1 VVKSKEMKKDLI
13 TIALAISLVS
23 AALCVPASG
32 QTATSATT
40 QVQVETQEK
49 TDKVKAA
56 KAKAEQV
63 RAAAR
68 AAAQDK
74 RKQQTQIRNST
85 PVFVETDVVAPQ
97 IVTILHRLS
106 GLKVMRL
113 LRRSTEEPGSVAA
126 FDDAFRMSKEI
137 HTNVIAGLTLGD
149 GETIAAWLPEAEAE
163 MAPSAIQY
171 APLPPAAPYTPG
183 FPAPVTAPAPQVRP
197 GQAEGPTPPGQYR
210 PITPMVMPHV
220 HNMSLF
226 GFQEPDLKIVTRDGK
241 RLPGHYLGLDG
252 LTGLSIIT
260 LKGANL
266 PQMVEASEPV
276 KVGQRLRI
284 IGPQPAPRPEATRTG
299 MYVRVGQTDAVVSGL
314 NKSPSGGVVRIKI
327 KAPKLSA
334 LNIGAIA
341 VNEAGETMGIL
352 DAVHGLEATIVP
364 IASVRSAV
372 KRVIDR
378 QASVPKAW
386 LGVRGEPIG
395 GVTMDKIMG
404 IGWTAER
411 AKELCDKQNGI
422 LLTSVVPGSP
432 AALKQLKAG
441 DVILA
446 VNNSEIKNGEEFTW
460 MLQET
465 TPGSSV
471 QFTIARPD
479 KAIAEAL
486 EIQLSE
492 SPDPLIGRRVSS
504 AFGGARHAEP
514 GSLMSQGIEAMAIK
528 PKAGTRLGAAGGL
541 LVLYVHPTT
550 AAHKAGLRAGDII
563 EAIDGQNL
571 TSGRFRRPLLKNPGA
586 SSAFSIVRNK
596 QKMQLTITT
605 VK

>member
-1 VVKSKEMKKDLI
+1 MKKDLI

-171 APLPPAAPYTPG
+171 APQPPPAPYTPAT
-183 FPAPVTAPAPQVRP
+183 PAPNSAPQPRP
-197 GQAEGPTPPGQYR
+197 GQPSQPTQPGQLQYGQ
-210 PITPMVMPHV
+210 MMPQ
-220 HNMSLF
+220 NFPNLSLF

-241 RLPGHYLGLDG
+241 RLLGHYLGLDG

-260 LKGANL
+260 LK
-266 PQMVEASEPV
+266 
-276 KVGQRLRI
+276 
-284 IGPQPAPRPEATRTG
+284 
-299 MYVRVGQTDAVVSGL
+299 
-314 NKSPSGGVVRIKI
+314 
-327 KAPKLSA
+327 
-334 LNIGAIA
+334 
-341 VNEAGETMGIL
+341 
-352 DAVHGLEATIVP
+352 
-364 IASVRSAV
+364 
-372 KRVIDR
+372 
-378 QASVPKAW
+378 
-386 LGVRGEPIG
+386 
-395 GVTMDKIMG
+395 
-404 IGWTAER
+404 
-411 AKELCDKQNGI
+411 
-422 LLTSVVPGSP
+422 
-432 AALKQLKAG
+432 
-441 DVILA
+441 
-446 VNNSEIKNGEEFTW
+446 
-460 MLQET
+460 
-465 TPGSSV
+465 
-471 QFTIARPD
+471 
-479 KAIAEAL
+479 
-486 EIQLSE
+486 
-492 SPDPLIGRRVSS
+492 
-504 AFGGARHAEP
+504 
-514 GSLMSQGIEAMAIK
+514 
-528 PKAGTRLGAAGGL
+528 
-541 LVLYVHPTT
+541 
-550 AAHKAGLRAGDII
+550 
-563 EAIDGQNL
+563 
-571 TSGRFRRPLLKNPGA
+571 
-586 SSAFSIVRNK
+586 
-596 QKMQLTITT
+596 
-605 VK
+605 

>member
-1 VVKSKEMKKDLI
+1 MKKDLI

-137 HTNVIAGLTLGD
+137 HTNVIAGLTLDD

-171 APLPPAAPYTPG
+171 APRPPEAPYTPAVV
-183 FPAPVTAPAPQVRP
+183 PAPAPQPRP
-197 GQAEGPTPPGQYR
+197 GQSSQPAPPGQIRYGQ
-210 PITPMVMPHV
+210 MMPPNV
-220 HNMSLF
+220 PNLSLF

-241 RLPGHYLGLDG
+241 RLLGHYLGLDG

-266 PQMVEASEPV
+266 PQMVEASEPI

-284 IGPQPAPRPEATRTG
+284 IGPQPAPRPDTTRTG

-314 NKSPSGGVVRIKI
+314 SKSPSGGVVRIKI

-334 LNIGAIA
+334 VNIGAIA

-378 QASVPKAW
+378 QASVPKPW

-395 GVTMDKIMG
+395 VVTMDKIMG
-404 IGWTAER
+404 RGWTAER

-432 AALKQLKAG
+432 AALNQLKAG

-446 VNNSEIKNGEEFTW
+446 VNNSQIKNGEEFTW

-471 QFTIARPD
+471 QFTIARPE

-528 PKAGTRLGAAGGL
+528 PKAGTRLGASGGL

>member
-1 VVKSKEMKKDLI
+1 MKKDLTTI
-13 TIALAISLVS
+13 TLAIALVI
-23 AALCVPASG
+23 AALCVPAAG
-32 QTATSATT
+32 QTATAASPE
-40 QVQVETQEK
+40 VQVHTQET

-56 KAKAEQV
+56 KAKSEQV

-68 AAAQDK
+68 AAAQDR
-74 RKQQTQIRNST
+74 RKQQTQVRQT
-85 PVFVETDVVAPQ
+85 PVIVENEVVAPQ

-137 HTNVIAGLTLGD
+137 HTNVIAGLTLDG

-171 APLPPAAPYTPG
+171 APHPPSAPYTPAV
-183 FPAPVTAPAPQVRP
+183 PTPAPAPQPRLGEP
-197 GQAEGPTPPGQYR
+197 SQPPPPGQMTY
-210 PITPMVMPHV
+210 PQMPPMVAP
-220 HNMSLF
+220 NFPSLY
-226 GFQEPDLKIVTRDGK
+226 GLLEPDLKIVTRDGK
-241 RLPGHYLGLDG
+241 RLLGHYLGLDG

-276 KVGQRLRI
+276 KVGQKLRI

-314 NKSPSGGVVRIKI
+314 SKSPSGGVVRIKI

-334 LNIGAIA
+334 VNIGAIA

-372 KRVIDR
+372 KRVRDR
-378 QASVPKAW
+378 QASVPKPW

-395 GVTMDKIMG
+395 GVSFEKIVEV
-404 IGWTAER
+404 GWTAQR
-411 AKELCDKQNGI
+411 AKELCENQNGI

-432 AALKQLKAG
+432 AALKELKAG

-446 VNNSEIKNGEEFTW
+446 VNNSQIKNGEEFTW

-471 QFTIARPD
+471 QFTIARPGKD
-479 KAIAEAL
+479 AAEAL

-504 AFGGARHAEP
+504 AFGGTRHAEP

-528 PKAGTRLGAAGGL
+528 PKAGTRLGATGGL
-541 LVLYVHPTT
+541 LVLYVHPTA

-563 EAIDGQNL
+563 EVIDGQNL
-571 TSGRFRRPLLKNPGA
+571 TSGRYRRPLLKNPGT
-586 SSAFSIVRNK
+586 SSAFTIVRNK

>member
-1 VVKSKEMKKDLI
+1 MVESKEMKKDLT
-13 TIALAISLVS
+13 TIAFAIALVS

-32 QTATSATT
+32 QTAATATT
-40 QVQVETQEK
+40 EVQVETQEK

-68 AAAQDK
+68 AAAHDR
-74 RKQQTQIRNST
+74 RKQQAQVI
-85 PVFVETDVVAPQ
+85 VENEIVAPQ

-113 LRRSTEEPGSVAA
+113 LRRATEEPGSVAA
-126 FDDAFRMSKEI
+126 FDDAFRMSNQI
-137 HTNVIAGLTLGD
+137 HTNVSAGLTLGD

-171 APLPPAAPYTPG
+171 APLPPTAPHAPG
-183 FPAPVTAPAPQVRP
+183 NPAPAPQPKP
-197 GQAEGPTPPGQYR
+197 GQPSQPTHPGQ
-210 PITPMVMPHV
+210 IQHGQLMPRNV
-220 HNMSLF
+220 PNLSLF
-226 GFQEPDLKIVTRDGK
+226 SFQEPDLKIVTRDGK
-241 RLPGHYLGLDG
+241 RLLGHYLGLDG

-276 KVGQRLRI
+276 QVGQRLRI
-284 IGPQPAPRPEATRTG
+284 IGPQPAPRPETTRTG

-334 LNIGAIA
+334 VNIGAIA

-372 KRVIDR
+372 KRVRDR
-378 QASVPKAW
+378 QASVPKPW

-404 IGWTAER
+404 IGWTADR
-411 AKELCDKQNGI
+411 ARELCANQHGI

-432 AALKQLKAG
+432 AALNQLKAG

-446 VNNSEIKNGEEFTW
+446 VNSSQIKNGDEFTW

-471 QFTIARPD
+471 QFTVARPE
-479 KAIAEAL
+479 KAYAEAL

-504 AFGGARHAEP
+504 AFGGPRHAEP

-541 LVLYVHPTT
+541 LVLYVHPAT

-571 TSGRFRRPLLKNPGA
+571 TSGRYRRPLLKNPGA

>member
-1 VVKSKEMKKDLI
+1 MKKDLI

-126 FDDAFRMSKEI
+126 IDDAFRMSKEI

-171 APLPPAAPYTPG
+171 APLPPMAPYTSGVPT
-183 FPAPVTAPAPQVRP
+183 PAPAPHPRP
-197 GQAEGPTPPGQYR
+197 GQAAPPTQPGQYR
-210 PITPMVMPHV
+210 QITPPMVMPHV
-220 HNMSLF
+220 PKMSLF
-226 GFQEPDLKIVTRDGK
+226 SFQEPDLKIVTRDGK
-241 RLPGHYLGLDG
+241 RLLGHYLGLDG

-314 NKSPSGGVVRIKI
+314 SKSPSGGVVRIKI

-334 LNIGAIA
+334 VNIGAIA

-378 QASVPKAW
+378 QASVPKPW

-395 GVTMDKIMG
+395 VVTMDKIMG
-404 IGWTAER
+404 RGWTAER

-446 VNNSEIKNGEEFTW
+446 VNNSEIKN
-460 MLQET
+460 
-465 TPGSSV
+465 
-471 QFTIARPD
+471 
-479 KAIAEAL
+479 
-486 EIQLSE
+486 
-492 SPDPLIGRRVSS
+492 
-504 AFGGARHAEP
+504 
-514 GSLMSQGIEAMAIK
+514 
-528 PKAGTRLGAAGGL
+528 
-541 LVLYVHPTT
+541 
-550 AAHKAGLRAGDII
+550 
-563 EAIDGQNL
+563 
-571 TSGRFRRPLLKNPGA
+571 
-586 SSAFSIVRNK
+586 
-596 QKMQLTITT
+596 
-605 VK
+605 

>member
-1 VVKSKEMKKDLI
+1 MKKDL
-13 TIALAISLVS
+13 TTVSFAIALIGVV
-23 AALCVPASG
+23 LCVPASG
-32 QTATSATT
+32 QTTT
-40 QVQVETQEK
+40 TASSEVHVHTQET

-56 KAKAEQV
+56 KAKSEQV

-68 AAAQDK
+68 AAAQER
-74 RKQQTQIRNST
+74 RKQQTQVRHT
-85 PVFVETDVVAPQ
+85 APVIVENEVVAPQ

-137 HTNVIAGLTLGD
+137 HTNVIAGLTLDD
-149 GETIAAWLPEAEAE
+149 GETVAAWLPEAEAE

-171 APLPPAAPYTPG
+171 APRPPDAPYTP
-183 FPAPVTAPAPQVRP
+183 APAPAPQPRP
-197 GQAEGPTPPGQYR
+197 GQPAQPTQPGQTQYGQMI
-210 PITPMVMPHV
+210 PPMVTPNFPNFSM
-220 HNMSLF
+220 F

-241 RLPGHYLGLDG
+241 RLLGQYLGLDG

-276 KVGQRLRI
+276 TVGQRVRI
-284 IGPQPAPRPEATRTG
+284 IGPQPAPRPETTRTG

-314 NKSPSGGVVRIKI
+314 KKSPSGGIVRIKI

-334 LNIGAIA
+334 VNIGAIA

-352 DAVHGLEATIVP
+352 DTVQGLEATIVP

-372 KRVIDR
+372 KRVRDR
-378 QASVPKAW
+378 QASVPKPW
-386 LGVRGEPIG
+386 LGVRGEPIL
-395 GVTMDKIMG
+395 GVTLDKIVG
-404 IGWTAER
+404 VGWTAER
-411 AKELCDKQNGI
+411 AKELCENQNGI

-432 AALKQLKAG
+432 AALNQLKAG

-446 VNNSEIKNGEEFTW
+446 VNNSQIKNGEEFTW

-471 QFTIARPD
+471 QFTIARPE
-479 KAIAEAL
+479 KAAAEAL

-571 TSGRFRRPLLKNPGA
+571 TSGRYRRPLLKNPGA
-586 SSAFSIVRNK
+586 SSAFTIVRNK

-605 VK
+605 VKH

>member
-1 VVKSKEMKKDLI
+1 MV
-13 TIALAISLVS
+13 LAIALVS
-23 AALCVPASG
+23 AALSVQVSG
-32 QTATSATT
+32 QTAATVT
-40 QVQVETQEK
+40 TEVQVQTQE
-49 TDKVKAA
+49 TTDDKVKAA

-63 RAAAR
+63 RAAAK
-68 AAAQDK
+68 AAAQDR
-74 RKQQTQIRNST
+74 RKQQTQVRNT
-85 PVFVETDVVAPQ
+85 PVIVENEVVAPQ

-113 LRRSTEEPGSVAA
+113 LRRATEEPGSVAA

-171 APLPPAAPYTPG
+171 APLPPSPPYTPG
-183 FPAPVTAPAPQVRP
+183 TPAPVPAPQPRP
-197 GQAEGPTPPGQYR
+197 GKPSHPTHPPQIQYDQ
-210 PITPMVMPHV
+210 MMPANVPHL
-220 HNMSLF
+220 SLL
-226 GFQEPDLKIVTRDGK
+226 GLLEPDLKIVTRDGK
-241 RLPGHYLGLDG
+241 RLLGHYLGLDG

-284 IGPQPAPRPEATRTG
+284 IGPQPAPRPETTRTG

-314 NKSPSGGVVRIKI
+314 SKSPSGGLLRIKI
-327 KAPKLSA
+327 KAPKLSPV
-334 LNIGAIA
+334 NIGAIA

-352 DAVHGLEATIVP
+352 DAVQGLEATIVP

-372 KRVIDR
+372 KRVRDR
-378 QASVPKAW
+378 KASVPKPW

-404 IGWTAER
+404 VGWTAAR
-411 AKELCDKQNGI
+411 AKELCENQNGI

-432 AALKQLKAG
+432 AALNQLKAG

-446 VNNSEIKNGEEFTW
+446 VNNSQIKNGEEFTW

-471 QFTIARPD
+471 QFTIARPE
-479 KAIAEAL
+479 KAASEAL
-486 EIQLSE
+486 EIRLSE

-504 AFGGARHAEP
+504 AFGGTRHAEP

-550 AAHKAGLRAGDII
+550 AAHQAGLRAGDII

-571 TSGRFRRPLLKNPGA
+571 TSGRYRRPLLKNPGA
-586 SSAFSIVRNK
+586 SSAFTIVRNK
-596 QKMQLTITT
+596 QRMQLTITT
-605 VK
+605 VKN

>member
-1 VVKSKEMKKDLI
+1 MVKSKEMKKDL
-13 TIALAISLVS
+13 TIIAFAIALVS

-32 QTATSATT
+32 QTAATATT
-40 QVQVETQEK
+40 EVQVQTQEK

-68 AAAQDK
+68 AAAQDR
-74 RKQQTQIRNST
+74 RKQQSQVRNT
-85 PVFVETDVVAPQ
+85 PVIVENEVVAPQ

-113 LRRSTEEPGSVAA
+113 LRRSTEDPGSVAA
-126 FDDAFRMSKEI
+126 LDDAFRMSKEI

-171 APLPPAAPYTPG
+171 APLPPAPYTPG
-183 FPAPVTAPAPQVRP
+183 TPAPAPAPQPRP
-197 GQAEGPTPPGQYR
+197 GQPSQPPHPGQIQYEQ
-210 PITPMVMPHV
+210 IMPPNV
-220 HNMSLF
+220 PNLSLF

-241 RLPGHYLGLDG
+241 RLLGHYLGLDG
-252 LTGLSIIT
+252 MTGLSIIT

-314 NKSPSGGVVRIKI
+314 SKSPSGGVVRIKI

-334 LNIGAIA
+334 VNIGAIA

-352 DAVHGLEATIVP
+352 DAVHGHEATIVP

-372 KRVIDR
+372 KRVRDR
-378 QASVPKAW
+378 QASVPKPW

-411 AKELCDKQNGI
+411 AKELCANQNGI

-432 AALKQLKAG
+432 AALNQLKAG

-446 VNNSEIKNGEEFTW
+446 VNNSQIKNGEEFTW

-471 QFTIARPD
+471 QFTIARPE
-479 KAIAEAL
+479 KAAAEAL

-492 SPDPLIGRRVSS
+492 SPDPLVGRRVSS

-571 TSGRFRRPLLKNPGA
+571 TSGRYRRPLLKNPGA
-586 SSAFSIVRNK
+586 SSAFTIVRNK

>member
-1 VVKSKEMKKDLI
+1 MKKDLTTVI
-13 TIALAISLVS
+13 FAIVLVS

-32 QTATSATT
+32 QTSTT
-40 QVQVETQEK
+40 AAAEVHEQTQE
-49 TDKVKAA
+49 TTEKVKAA
-56 KAKAEQV
+56 KARAEHV

-68 AAAQDK
+68 AAAQER
-74 RKQQTQIRNST
+74 RKQQTQVRQT
-85 PVFVETDVVAPQ
+85 PVIVENEVVAPQ

-137 HTNVIAGLTLGD
+137 HTNVIAGLTLDD

-171 APLPPAAPYTPG
+171 APRPPDAPYTP
-183 FPAPVTAPAPQVRP
+183 APAPAPQARA
-197 GQAEGPTPPGQYR
+197 GQSAQPPPHGQIQYGQML
-210 PITPMVMPHV
+210 PPSVPNV
-220 HNMSLF
+220 SLF

-241 RLPGHYLGLDG
+241 RLLGHYLGLDG

-266 PQMVEASEPV
+266 PQMVEASQPV
-276 KVGQRLRI
+276 KIGQRLHI
-284 IGPQPAPRPEATRTG
+284 IGPQPAPRPETTRTG

-314 NKSPSGGVVRIKI
+314 SKSPSGGIVRIKI

-334 LNIGAIA
+334 VNIGAIA

-352 DAVHGLEATIVP
+352 DAVQGLEATVVP

-372 KRVIDR
+372 KRVRDR
-378 QASVPKAW
+378 QSSVPKPW
-386 LGVRGEPIG
+386 LGVRGEPIL
-395 GVTMDKIMG
+395 GVTLDKIVG
-404 IGWTAER
+404 VGWTAER
-411 AKELCDKQNGI
+411 AKELCENQNGI

-432 AALKQLKAG
+432 AALNQLKAG

-446 VNNSEIKNGEEFTW
+446 VNNSQIKNGEEFTW

-471 QFTIARPD
+471 QFTIARPE
-479 KAIAEAL
+479 KAAAEAL

-504 AFGGARHAEP
+504 AFGGTRHAEP

-528 PKAGTRLGAAGGL
+528 PKAGTRLGASGGL

-571 TSGRFRRPLLKNPGA
+571 TSGRYRRPLLKNPGA
-586 SSAFSIVRNK
+586 SSAFTIVRNK

-605 VK
+605 VKH

>member
-1 VVKSKEMKKDLI
+1 MKKDLTTVI
-13 TIALAISLVS
+13 FAVVLVS

-32 QTATSATT
+32 QTSTTAATEVHVQSQETT
-40 QVQVETQEK
+40 E
-49 TDKVKAA
+49 KVKAA
-56 KAKAEQV
+56 KAKSEHV

-68 AAAQDK
+68 AAAQER
-74 RKQQTQIRNST
+74 RKQQTQVRHT
-85 PVFVETDVVAPQ
+85 PVIVENEVVAPQ

-137 HTNVIAGLTLGD
+137 HTNVIAGLTLDD

-171 APLPPAAPYTPG
+171 APRPPDAPYTP
-183 FPAPVTAPAPQVRP
+183 APAPGPQARP
-197 GQAEGPTPPGQYR
+197 GQPAQPPPPGQIQFGQML
-210 PITPMVMPHV
+210 PPGVPNV
-220 HNMSLF
+220 SLF

-241 RLPGHYLGLDG
+241 RLLGHYLGLDG

-266 PQMVEASEPV
+266 PQMVEASQPV
-276 KVGQRLRI
+276 KIGQRLRI
-284 IGPQPAPRPEATRTG
+284 IGPQPAPRPETTRTG

-314 NKSPSGGVVRIKI
+314 SKSPSGGIVRIKI

-334 LNIGAIA
+334 VNIGAIA

-352 DAVHGLEATIVP
+352 DAVQGLEATVVP

-372 KRVIDR
+372 KRVRDR
-378 QASVPKAW
+378 QASVPKPW
-386 LGVRGEPIG
+386 LGVRGEPIL
-395 GVTMDKIMG
+395 GVTLDKIVG
-404 IGWTAER
+404 VGWTAER
-411 AKELCDKQNGI
+411 AKELCENQNGI

-432 AALKQLKAG
+432 AALNQLKAG

-446 VNNSEIKNGEEFTW
+446 VNNSQIKNGEEFTW

-471 QFTIARPD
+471 QFTIARPE
-479 KAIAEAL
+479 KAAAEAL

-504 AFGGARHAEP
+504 AFGGTRHAEP

-528 PKAGTRLGAAGGL
+528 PKAGTRLGASGGL

-571 TSGRFRRPLLKNPGA
+571 TSGRYRRPLLKNPGA
-586 SSAFSIVRNK
+586 SSAFTIVRNK